1 MSGVYCRVES
11 GGQVA
16 SGLID
21 NYALPV
27 KDSVN
32 HLSEND
38 IVRLL
43 GVEIPLATAAEYL
56 SRLEFRCRLSDDGTT
71 LEVTTPSPVGYSGEG
86 VIGKADV
93 LEEIA
98 RLFGYEQIPT
108 TRMADE
114 LPPAYVNRMVSFEEK
129 LRDELASAVASGSC
143 KLSFYFS
150 RTGSES
156 CLVSLR
162 KNM

>member
-1 MSGVYCRVES
+1 M
-11 GGQVA
+11 
-16 SGLID
+16 
-21 NYALPV
+21 

-71 LEVTTPSPVGYSGEG
+71 LEVTTPSHRLDIGEG

-98 RLFGYEQIPT
+98 RLFDMSKSRRLEW
-108 TRMADE
+108 RMNY
-114 LPPAYVNRMVSFEEK
+114 LPPMSIVWFRLK
-129 LRDELASAVASGSC
+129 
-143 KLSFYFS
+143 KI
-150 RTGSES
+150 TG
-156 CLVSLR
+156 
-162 KNM
+162 